1 MERKTLIWI
10 IAICLVIVVI
20 AAVCVIS
27 ALRNGPHKAF
37 PTLKAEDVAAVEVTF
52 GAYPPYPMTGEDQ
65 ASLVTPLQQIEVTRE
80 TDEYQ
85 DYDGITSQ
93 MFVLYLPDGTEIGLG
108 AGNPFFFVD
117 GQGYW
122 CEVSAAEEIQALYTA
137 YIPLIQGEAE

>member
-1 MERKTLIWI
+1 MKKRTLLLI
-10 IAICLVIVVI
+10 IVLFLVIVAI
-20 AAVCVIS
+20 AIACVVS
-27 ALRNGPHKAF
+27 TLQNGPHKAF
-37 PTLKAEDVAAVEVTF
+37 PTLKAEEVAAVEVTF

-65 ASLVTPLQQIEVTRE
+65 ASLVTLLQQIEVTRE

-85 DYDGITSQ
+85 DYDGITTQ
-93 MFVLYLPDGTEIGLG
+93 MFVLYLTDGTEIGIG

-122 CEVSAAEEIQALYTA
+122 CEDSAAEEIQALYTA

>member
-1 MERKTLIWI
+1 MKKRTLLLI
-10 IAICLVIVVI
+10 IVLFLVIVAI
-20 AAVCVIS
+20 AIACVVS
-27 ALRNGPHKAF
+27 TLQNGPHKAF

-65 ASLVTPLQQIEVTRE
+65 ASLVTLLQQIEVTQE

-85 DYDGITSQ
+85 DYDGITTQ
-93 MFVLYLPDGTEIGLG
+93 MFVLYLTDGTEIGLG

-122 CEVSAAEEIQALYTA
+122 CEDSAAKEIQALYTA

>member
-1 MERKTLIWI
+1 MKKRTLLLI
-10 IAICLVIVVI
+10 IVLFLVIVAI
-20 AAVCVIS
+20 AIACVVS
-27 ALRNGPHKAF
+27 TLQNGPHKAF

-52 GAYPPYPMTGEDQ
+52 GAYPPYRMTGEDQ
-65 ASLVTPLQQIEVTRE
+65 ASLVTLLQQIEVTQE

-85 DYDGITSQ
+85 DYDGITTQ
-93 MFVLYLPDGTEIGLG
+93 MFVLYLTDGTEIGLG

-122 CEVSAAEEIQALYTA
+122 CEDSAAEEIQALYTA

>member
-1 MERKTLIWI
+1 MKKRTLLLI
-10 IAICLVIVVI
+10 IVLFLVIVAI
-20 AAVCVIS
+20 AIACVVS
-27 ALRNGPHKAF
+27 TLQNGPHKAF
-37 PTLKAEDVAAVEVTF
+37 PTLKAEEVAAVEVTF

-65 ASLVTPLQQIEVTRE
+65 ASLVTLLQQIEVTRE

-85 DYDGITSQ
+85 DYDGITTQ
-93 MFVLYLPDGTEIGLG
+93 MFVLYLTDGTEIGLG

-122 CEVSAAEEIQALYTA
+122 CEDSAAEEIQALYTA

>member
-1 MERKTLIWI
+1 MKKRTLLLI
-10 IAICLVIVVI
+10 IVLFLVIVAI
-20 AAVCVIS
+20 AIACVVS
-27 ALRNGPHKAF
+27 TLQNGPHKAF

-65 ASLVTPLQQIEVTRE
+65 ASLVTLLQQIEVTQE

-85 DYDGITSQ
+85 DYDGITTQ
-93 MFVLYLPDGTEIGLG
+93 MFVLYLTDGMEIGLG

-122 CEVSAAEEIQALYTA
+122 CEDSAAEEIQALYTA

>member
-1 MERKTLIWI
+1 MKKRTLLLI
-10 IAICLVIVVI
+10 IVLFLVIVAI
-20 AAVCVIS
+20 AIACVVS
-27 ALRNGPHKAF
+27 TLQNGPHKAF

-65 ASLVTPLQQIEVTRE
+65 ASLVTLLQQIEVTRE

-85 DYDGITSQ
+85 DYDGITTQ
-93 MFVLYLPDGTEIGLG
+93 MFVLYLTDGTEIGLG

-122 CEVSAAEEIQALYTA
+122 CEDSAAEEIQALYTA